1 MKAVI
6 YINGLIGTWENEKG
20 IELTD
25 IVSQVQAQKN
35 FDEVEVR
42 IGNSI
47 GGVVQVGYDIYDYL
61 KSLKRPITTVIES
74 YCASI
79 TSIIFLAGET
89 RLMRNGAKLM
99 IHNPWGKPEGNAD
112 DLEQYAAELRLIE
125 KRLADIYNEKTSI
138 GKEALLALMRNE
150 TEMTAE
156 EAVKIGFATG
166 VADEMKI
173 VAHLKLGNMS
183 KKTLKEQLKGVLSK
197 LSGDPVGLTIAD
209 STGKEIVFDTENEIP
224 AVGDKATI
232 DGAPAAGEFVMP
244 DGKTFVFENG
254 ELKEIKEP
262 APGGDEMAN
271 TIRQIV
277 REEMAAF
284 RGEVNENLGM
294 VAEATESLT
303 EKYSVLAKS
312 VKSNF
317 QVPPKEDKNK
327 LDKSKGQD
335 DVYDKYKPKKKED

>member
-20 IELTD
+20 VELTD

-61 KSLKRPITTVIES
+61 KSLKKPITTIIEN

-79 TSIIFLAGET
+79 TSIIFLSGDV

-112 DLEQYAAELRLIE
+112 EIELYAADLRSIE
-125 KRLADIYNEKTSI
+125 KRLADIYNEKTNI

-156 EAVKIGFATG
+156 EAVKIGFSTG
-166 VADEMKI
+166 IADEMKI

-209 STGKEIVFDTENEIP
+209 STGKEIIFDTENEIP
-224 AVGDKATI
+224 TIGDKATI
-232 DGAPAAGEFVMP
+232 DGVPAIGEFVMP

-262 APGGDEMAN
+262 APSGDEMAN

-312 VKSNF
+312 VKSSF
-317 QVPPKEDKNK
+317 KVAPKEDPNK
-327 LDKSKGQD
+327 LDKSKSQD
-335 DVYDKYKPKKKED
+335 NVYDKYKTKKKED